1 MNFQPQHV
9 EPSSAI
15 YWFKEG
21 LELSIRQS
29 WLFILIT
36 LVFCGIHYLPAPVT
50 QILLFV
56 IPMLLGA
63 GCIVAECADLGS
75 NSIATLKAKPFK
87 VWLNLFYIGFLPW
100 VPFFFIGLLLS
111 GLGVEGDGF
120 SPGKPAPTAFDGG
133 AALLALM
140 FFWFITMGYWI
151 WFVTPLVA
159 VAELPLIIA
168 VEQAFEALDL
178 NKIVII
184 VVLIFAFCCLFGM
197 ISPLLVFPWV
207 ALVSSMMYTSYRHIW
222 FDRGLNHPT
231 MAMSPQ
237 LVESE

>member
-1 MNFQPQHV
+1 MNFQPQRV

-21 LELSIRQS
+21 LELSVRQS
-29 WLFILIT
+29 WLFIVIT

-63 GCIVAECADLGS
+63 GCIVAECADLS
-75 NSIATLKAKPFK
+75 ASSIATLKAKPFR
-87 VWLNLFYIGFLPW
+87 VWLNLFYVGFLPW
-100 VPFFFIGLLLS
+100 VPIFVFGLLLI
-111 GLGVEGDGF
+111 GLGVEGEGF
-120 SPGKPAPTAFDGG
+120 VPGEPTPTPFDGG

-140 FFWFITMGYWI
+140 FFWFVTMGYWI
-151 WFVTPLVA
+151 WFVVPLVA
-159 VAELPLIIA
+159 VAELSPVIA
-168 VEQAFEALDL
+168 LEQAVVALDL
-178 NKIVII
+178 NKIVISI
-184 VVLIFAFCCLFGM
+184 VLIFAVCCLIGM

-207 ALVSSMMYTSYRHIW
+207 ALVASMMYTSYRHIW
-222 FDRGLNHPT
+222 LDRGLNHPT